1 MQYLMIHDIRKEYF
15 DLSLDRYRLTFDDGL
30 FSQYYYFPLLKNQP
44 GKLTYFITTSFI
56 KPGKTRSM
64 FSGEYISYLKSKK
77 YSYRTFIEDKFDH
90 FMTLEEIQK
99 LSDQSNVRIGVHS
112 HFHDVILTRTHPR
125 KRKSLSKWKLERFK
139 NRPDITG
146 EDLSIRSKL
155 AFQGFNFSDG
165 LLMRRTEAEWE
176 NYIKD
181 DTELCLRWMED
192 NLGFRPDWYCFP
204 FNEHNEKLIA
214 ILKTYG
220 FKKFFAAR
228 PGKSTEVLGRTDIDS
243 LVDD

>member
-1 MQYLMIHDIRKEYF
+1 MKYLMIHDIRKEYF
-15 DLSLDRYRLTFDDGL
+15 DLNLDQYRLTFDDGL

-77 YSYRTFIEDKFDH
+77 YSYRTFIEGKFDH

-99 LSDQSNVRIGVHS
+99 LSDQSNVQIGVHS

-125 KRKSLSKWKLERFK
+125 KRKVLSKWKLERFQ
-139 NRPDITG
+139 NRPDMTR
-146 EDLSIRSKL
+146 EDLNIRSKL
-155 AFQGFNFSDG
+155 AFQGVKFSDG
-165 LLMRRTEAEWE
+165 LLMRRAEVEWE
-176 NYIKD
+176 DYIKH

-228 PGKSTEVLGRTDIDS
+228 PGKNTEVLGRTDIDT

>member
-1 MQYLMIHDIRKEYF
+1 MKYLMIHDIRKEYF
-15 DLSLDRYRLTFDDGL
+15 DLNLDQYRLTFDDGL

-77 YSYRTFIEDKFDH
+77 YSYRTFIEGKFDH

-99 LSDQSNVRIGVHS
+99 LSDQSNVQIGVHS

-125 KRKSLSKWKLERFK
+125 KRKALSKWKLERFQ
-139 NRPDITG
+139 NRPDMTR
-146 EDLSIRSKL
+146 EDLNIRSKL
-155 AFQGFNFSDG
+155 AFQGVKFSDG
-165 LLMRRTEAEWE
+165 LLMRRAEVEWE
-176 NYIKD
+176 DYIKH

-228 PGKSTEVLGRTDIDS
+228 PGKNTEVLGRTDIDS